1 MRFRLKTGTV
11 DTAGTVELT
20 GSSPN
25 GYLPTAQ
32 TWSHL
37 AGTYEDDNSAGTEM
51 RLYMNGLSAGQLAH
65 AGDLRQ
71 NSWPVWIG
79 ASPTDSSNTVKTWDG
94 ILDEVRILS
103 SDLSQ
108 NWLETEYRNHNDPG
122 NFYSI
127 TSCFEQTTE
136 VTQEWVEEVQ

>member
-1 MRFRLKTGTV
+1 LG
-11 DTAGTVELT
+11 
-20 GSSPN
+20 
-25 GYLPTAQ
+25 
-32 TWSHL
+32 
-37 AGTYEDDNSAGTEM
+37 
-51 RLYMNGLSAGQLAH
+51 
-65 AGDLRQ
+65 GDLRQ

-79 ASPTDSSNTVKTWDG
+79 ASPYGSNNSNYSWDG
-94 ILDEVRILS
+94 IIDEVRILS

-108 NWLETEYRNHNDPG
+108 DWLATEYRNHNDPG